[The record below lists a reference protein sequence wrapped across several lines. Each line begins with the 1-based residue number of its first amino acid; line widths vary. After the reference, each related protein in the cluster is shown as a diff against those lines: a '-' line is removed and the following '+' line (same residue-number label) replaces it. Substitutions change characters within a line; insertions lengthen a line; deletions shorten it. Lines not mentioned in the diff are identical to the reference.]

1 MRISEKFCY
10 RAGESRPEREQLSV
24 NAHLKSVE
32 RLSEG
37 CRASR
42 TGVTSEAM
50 FPGATGSVSSRG
62 RGKAALQGDRPCTK
76 TAELRTVA

>member
-37 CRASR
+37 CRASH

-50 FPGATGSVSSRG
+50 FPGADRVGLVPRPWEGSAPRG
-62 RGKAALQGDRPCTK
+62 PTLHKNRGT
-76 TAELRTVA
+76 